1 MREYFSLYPRT
12 LPLSAGAAILLGVM
26 AIVSAIS
33 AAVPKSSE
41 IAQSKNEN
49 SRKLAAG
56 ECRLDQHARTPYC
69 KVQGRTVRV
78 IGF

>member
-1 MREYFSLYPRT
+1 MRQQLSPDSRILLLY
-12 LPLSAGAAILLGVM
+12 AAIAFLGM
-26 AIVSAIS
+26 IAIVSAIS
-33 AAVPKSSE
+33 AAFPKSGE
-41 IAQSKNEN
+41 IAQSGNER
-49 SRKLAAG
+49 SRKLAAD